1 MAESPSDVD
10 VDDLIHHTVSMA
22 TKVSKTTDDG
32 ESSGM

>member
-10 VDDLIHHTVSMA
+10 MDSLIHHTVSMA
-22 TKVSKTTDDG
+22 TEVSKATGDD